1 MKKAIVALSVLFLS
15 AAVFAQN
22 TNTTQAVQKKAD
34 DYVKFKEVKYDFGK
48 IKQSVPVTH
57 DFMFTNVSNQPV
69 IIESAS
75 PSCGCTTPVFPQAA
89 IEKGKENKV
98 TAGFNAGAAG
108 PFNKTITVKL
118 AGVDL
123 PTVLTITGE
132 VLTAED
138 YAKYEAAKKDAASK
152 PVKNGSR

>member
-1 MKKAIVALSVLFLS
+1 MKKAIVALSVLFMS
-15 AAVFAQN
+15 VAVFAQ
-22 TNTTQAVQKKAD
+22 NTTQAVQKKAD

-57 DFMFTNVSNQPV
+57 DFEFTNVSNQPI

-75 PSCGCTTPVFPQAA
+75 PSCGCTTPKFPQAA
-89 IEKGKENKV
+89 IDKGRTDKV
-98 TAGFNAGAAG
+98 TAGFNAVAAG

-118 AGVDL
+118 AGIDL

-152 PVKNGSR
+152 QPVKSGNR

>member
-15 AAVFAQN
+15 VAVFAQAP
-22 TNTTQAVQKKAD
+22 TQAVQKKAD
-34 DYVKFKEVKYDFGK
+34 DYIKFKEVKYDFGK
-48 IKQSVPVTH
+48 IKQGVPVTH
-57 DFMFTNVSNQPV
+57 DFPFTNESEQAIV
-69 IIESAS
+69 IESAS

-89 IEKGKENKV
+89 IAKGKADKV

-118 AGVDL
+118 AGIDL

-132 VLTAED
+132 VLTPEE
-138 YAKYEAAKKDAASK
+138 YVKYEAAKKDSK
-152 PVKNGSR
+152 PSKSGSK

>member
-15 AAVFAQN
+15 VAVFAQN
-22 TNTTQAVQKKAD
+22 NTQAVQKKAD

-48 IKQSVPVTH
+48 IKQNVPVTH
-57 DFMFTNVSNQPV
+57 DFQFVNVSNQPI

-118 AGVDL
+118 AGIDL

-152 PVKNGSR
+152 PTKNGSR